1 MKVLKPGSL
10 AGLAL
15 VIASIAW
22 ACGNGGEEATPQPQ
36 TTPTATVAAAA
47 SFPLTVTQSDGETL
61 TVESPP
67 RRIVSLSAHATDI
80 LCAIGAGDQLVA
92 VERYANCPE
101 GSDEKPALDAYEPS
115 VEAIAGYDPDL
126 VYIFSDING
135 VVSALR
141 NLGIPVLY
149 LELPESVDGVLEQIT
164 LFGRITGHTNEAE
177 SLVKAMRQRL
187 DAIDAKLADVEQG
200 PRVFHE
206 LDPTYFTAAPQ
217 SFIGDMYRILKA
229 QNIAEGAT
237 DPYPQLSAEVIVE
250 RDPEVIVLAD
260 EPAGVT
266 AEAVK
271 GRPGWSGISAVKNG
285 RICVVDPSL
294 VSQPGP
300 GVVDAI
306 ETLAACLYPDRFP

>member
-1 MKVLKPGSL
+1 MKVLKLGGL
-10 AGLAL
+10 AGFAL
-15 VIASIAW
+15 LLTAIAV
-22 ACGNGGEEATPQPQ
+22 ACRDQERRAPQPQ
-36 TTPTATVAAAA
+36 ATPTAAVAADA
-47 SFPLTVTQSDGETL
+47 FPLTVTQSDGETL
-61 TVESPP
+61 TIASPP
-67 RRIVSLSAHATDI
+67 QRIVSLSAHATAI
-80 LCAIGAGDQLVA
+80 LCAIGAGDQIAA
-92 VERYANCPE
+92 VEQYANCPE
-101 GSDEKPALDAYEPS
+101 GSTAKPQLDAYQPS

-135 VVSALR
+135 VVGAVR

-149 LELPESVDGVLEQIT
+149 LELPDSVDGVLEQIT
-164 LFGRITGHTNEAE
+164 LFGQITGHADEADA
-177 SLVKAMRQRL
+177 LVRDMRARL
-187 DAIDAKLADVEQG
+187 DVIAEKLADVEMG

-206 LDPTYFTAAPQ
+206 LDPTYFTVAPG

-237 DPYPQLSAEVIVE
+237 EPYPQLSAEVIVE

-260 EPAGVT
+260 EPSGVT
-266 AEAVK
+266 ADAVK

-300 GVVDAI
+300 NVIDAI

>member
-1 MKVLKPGSL
+1 MKALKPAL
-10 AGLAL
+10 AALAL
-15 VIASIAW
+15 MVAVAAW
-22 ACGNGGEEATPQPQ
+22 ACGNGEEAAPQPQ
-36 TTPTATVAAAA
+36 TTPTATASAEA
-47 SFPLTVTQSDGETL
+47 SFPVTVTQSDGETL
-61 TVESPP
+61 TIESPP
-67 RRIVSLSAHATDI
+67 QRIVSLSAHATDI

-101 GSDEKPALDAYEPS
+101 GSDAKPALDAYQPS

-135 VVSALR
+135 VVGALR

-149 LELPESVDGVLEQIT
+149 LELPESVEGVLEQIG
-164 LFGRITGHTNEAE
+164 LFGRITGHTQEAE
-177 SLVKAMRQRL
+177 ALVAEMRRRL
-187 DAIDAKLADVEQG
+187 DAIEEKLADVDQG
-200 PRVFHE
+200 PRIFHE

-237 DPYPQLSAEVIVE
+237 EPYPQLSAEVIVE

-271 GRPGWSGISAVKNG
+271 GRPGWSEISAVKNG

-300 GVVDAI
+300 DVVDAI
-306 ETLAACLYPDRFP
+306 ETLATCLYPDRFP

>member
-1 MKVLKPGSL
+1 MKALKPAL
-10 AGLAL
+10 AALAL
-15 VIASIAW
+15 MVAAVAW
-22 ACGNGGEEATPQPQ
+22 ACGNGEEAAPQPQ
-36 TTPTATVAAAA
+36 TTPTATVAAEAA
-47 SFPLTVTQSDGETL
+47 FPLTVTQSDGETL
-61 TVESPP
+61 TIQAPP
-67 RRIVSLSAHATDI
+67 QRIVSLSAHATDI

-92 VERYANCPE
+92 VEQYANCPE
-101 GSDEKPALDAYEPS
+101 GSDAKPALDAYQPS

-135 VVSALR
+135 VVGALR
-141 NLGIPVLY
+141 GLGVPVLY
-149 LELPESVDGVLEQIT
+149 LELPESVEGVLEQIS
-164 LFGRITGHTNEAE
+164 LFGRITGHTQEAE
-177 SLVKAMRQRL
+177 ALVAEMRRRL
-187 DAIDAKLADVEQG
+187 DAIEEKLADVDQG
-200 PRVFHE
+200 PRIFHE

-237 DPYPQLSAEVIVE
+237 ESYPQLSAEVIVE

-271 GRPGWSGISAVKNG
+271 GRPGWSEISAVKNG

-300 GVVDAI
+300 DVVDAI
-306 ETLAACLYPDRFP
+306 ETLATCLYPDRFP

>member
-1 MKVLKPGSL
+1 MKVLKLGWL
-10 AGLAL
+10 AGIALAL
-15 VIASIAW
+15 AALAA
-22 ACGNGGEEATPQPQ
+22 ACGDGEPAAPQPQ
-36 TTPTATVAAAA
+36 STPTAAAVD
-47 SFPLTVTQSDGETL
+47 SFPVTITQSDGVAL
-61 TVESPP
+61 TIESPP

-80 LCAIGAGDQLVA
+80 LCAIGAGDQIVA

-101 GSDEKPALDAYEPS
+101 GSHEKPELDAYEPS

-135 VVSALR
+135 VVGAVR

-149 LELPESVDGVLEQIT
+149 LELPESVGGVLEQIA
-164 LFGRITGHTNEAE
+164 LFGRITGHREEADA
-177 SLVKAMRQRL
+177 LVQSMRERL
-187 DAIDAKLADVEQG
+187 DAIDERLADIEQG

-206 LDPTYFTAAPQ
+206 LDPTYFTVAPG

-229 QNIAEGAT
+229 QNIAEGSSE
-237 DPYPQLSAEVIVE
+237 PYPQLSAEVIVE

-260 EPAGVT
+260 EPSGVT
-266 AEAVK
+266 ADSVK
-271 GRPGWSGISAVKNG
+271 NRPGWSEISAVRQD

-300 GVVDAI
+300 NVVDAI

>member
-1 MKVLKPGSL
+1 MKALKPAL
-10 AGLAL
+10 AALAL
-15 VIASIAW
+15 MVAVAAW
-22 ACGNGGEEATPQPQ
+22 ACGNGEEAAPQPQ
-36 TTPTATVAAAA
+36 TTPTATASAEA
-47 SFPLTVTQSDGETL
+47 SFPVTVTQSDGETL
-61 TVESPP
+61 TIESPP
-67 RRIVSLSAHATDI
+67 QRIVSLSAHATDI

-101 GSDEKPALDAYEPS
+101 GSDAKPALDAYQPS

-135 VVSALR
+135 VVGALR

-149 LELPESVDGVLEQIT
+149 LELPESVEGVLEQIG
-164 LFGRITGHTNEAE
+164 LFGRITGHTQEAE
-177 SLVKAMRQRL
+177 ALVAEMRRRL
-187 DAIDAKLADVEQG
+187 DAIEEKLADVGQG
-200 PRVFHE
+200 PRIFHE

-237 DPYPQLSAEVIVE
+237 EPYPQLSAEVIVE

-271 GRPGWSGISAVKNG
+271 GRPGWSEISAVKNG

-300 GVVDAI
+300 DVVDAI
-306 ETLAACLYPDRFP
+306 ETLATCLYPDRFP